1 MRTRPSVPEQTPA
14 FGSVPAKDRQWIL
27 LGSGFSP
34 RFRKVPWAGIMC
46 GGRVES
52 RGQEVDPLPEV
63 HKVEGARLFVP
74 DARDPSRTM
83 DAAVVS
89 FVPKDP

>member
-1 MRTRPSVPEQTPA
+1 
-14 FGSVPAKDRQWIL
+14 
-27 LGSGFSP
+27 
-34 RFRKVPWAGIMC
+34 MC

-89 FVPKDP
+89 FVPKDPNLLGSFPRVDPVPR